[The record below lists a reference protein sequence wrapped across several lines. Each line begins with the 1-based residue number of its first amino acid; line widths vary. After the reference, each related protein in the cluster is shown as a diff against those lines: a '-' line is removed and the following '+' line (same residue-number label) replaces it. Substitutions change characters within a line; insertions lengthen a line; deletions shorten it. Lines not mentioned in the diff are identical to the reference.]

1 MPLTRKRFL
10 SIAGRGALGT
20 AAYVVL
26 GCPDG
31 SANGPAEGDCPDLPS
46 KQFNYRGSAFA
57 MKGKIELPLPGRD
70 QAPAARFDFPLVD
83 LKRDGGHDEKRLAE
97 VKFPGIVYI
106 GEATGLVTGN
116 PDFKKVP
123 RTATGAAAAA
133 AAAKSCIG
141 VYRTVV
147 TASVRGVDVDGV
159 VRADAIL
166 ASLESDQPDL
176 GDRELDMRPVGYFTN
191 LRIKHYPIVLHPADH
206 LKALQDFGKKSEID
220 KKLEAEVK
228 EIEKEVAREPYTC
241 GHASP
246 TLGGSSY
253 VCSIF
258 SDKAIRAAVKGIP
271 GVTACKGGRIH
282 VDDLGDVY
290 LGRLVVTQTK
300 DEELR
305 ELTMLRVVLNSPPRG
320 EVDICGV
327 VGDGGRPS

>member
-10 SIAGRGALGT
+10 GIAGRGALGT

-31 SANGPAEGDCPDLPS
+31 SANGPAEDDCPDLPS
-46 KQFNYRGSAFA
+46 KPFKYKGSAFA
-57 MKGKIELPLPGRD
+57 MRGKIDMPLPGRD
-70 QAPAARFDFPLVD
+70 QAPPAKFDFPLVE
-83 LKRDGGHDEKRLAE
+83 LKPDGGHDEKRLAE

-106 GEATGLVTGN
+106 SEATGLVTGN
-116 PDFKKVP
+116 VDFKKAP
-123 RTATGAAAAA
+123 RAATGAAAGAS
-133 AAAKSCIG
+133 AKSCIG

-147 TASVRGVDVDGV
+147 TATVRSVDVDGV
-159 VRADAIL
+159 LRADAIV
-166 ASLESDQPDL
+166 ASLESNQPEL

-191 LRIKHYPIVLHPADH
+191 LRIKHHPIVLHPADH

-220 KKLEAEVK
+220 KKLDAEVK
-228 EIEKEVAREPYTC
+228 EIEKETAREPYTC
-241 GHASP
+241 GHAYP

-271 GVTACKGGRIH
+271 GVTACKAGRIH

-305 ELTMLRVVLNSPPRG
+305 ELTMLRVVLNSPPKG
-320 EVDICGV
+320 EADICGV
-327 VGDGGRPS
+327 VGDGIRG